1 MKCFFCVPVYKMAQH
16 LSSIGLILIF
26 LFAISRITSR
36 MLKLILKY
44 WWTTF
49 GFSAVVFWDKISF
62 GVPLS
67 EIGSVIVSILFL

>member
-1 MKCFFCVPVYKMAQH
+1 
-16 LSSIGLILIF
+16 
-26 LFAISRITSR
+26 
-36 MLKLILKY
+36 MLKKLILKY

>member
-1 MKCFFCVPVYKMAQH
+1 
-16 LSSIGLILIF
+16 
-26 LFAISRITSR
+26 

-67 EIGSVIVSILFL
+67 EIGSVIVVSFFYNDWYHCLQELF